1 MPRIYLKVRKKITK
15 MCVFFIIFCSNGNQ
29 TLVFKRKNQYQAP
42 CVSWYLRNRIM
53 MIYIY
58 QQISYFLNI
67 VQTYANDE
75 Q

>member
-1 MPRIYLKVRKKITK
+1 MPRIYLKIHKNFTK
-15 MCVFFIIFCSNGNQ
+15 MSIFCYFSHIVNQ
-29 TLVFKRKNQYQAP
+29 AIVFKRKKSHQAP